1 MDNEIQSSYRIM
13 KGEEIIMGRFIKV
26 IAERSKPVV
35 DKETQIVKYHKL
47 VKSDVV
53 IKINEI
59 KEVYESVRDD
69 KTYIGLYKGIPIC
82 VPDYTVEE
90 IYDMINEA
98 ESNNS
103 MNSRMDAL
111 EKKIDKLTGLLE
123 KRK

>member
-1 MDNEIQSSYRIM
+1 
-13 KGEEIIMGRFIKV
+13 MGRFIKV
-26 IAERSKPVV
+26 IAESIKPVV
-35 DKETQIVKYHKL
+35 DRETQIVKSHKL

-59 KEVYESVRDD
+59 KEVYESVTDD
-69 KTYIGLYKGIPIC
+69 KTYIGLYKGSPIC

-111 EKKIDKLTGLLE
+111 EKKLDKLTELLE

>member
-1 MDNEIQSSYRIM
+1 
-13 KGEEIIMGRFIKV
+13 MGRFIKV